1 MKMTGLENHEFL
13 KNIEF
18 SYIGCIE
25 KEYEKETNEVNEEL
39 LDANRSK
46 VACCKMHMGLRTDVG
61 REGRYYRDASRLII
75 SRNLSSD
82 KKNTVY
88 YIIVA

>member
-1 MKMTGLENHEFL
+1 
-13 KNIEF
+13 
-18 SYIGCIE
+18 
-25 KEYEKETNEVNEEL
+25 
-39 LDANRSK
+39 
-46 VACCKMHMGLRTDVG
+46 MHMGLRTDVG
-61 REGRYYRDASRLII
+61 REGKDYRDASRLII

>member
-39 LDANRSK
+39 LDANHSK
-46 VACCKMHMGLRTDVG
+46 VACGTWASGRTVGVREEIIGMLRV
-61 REGRYYRDASRLII
+61 
-75 SRNLSSD
+75 
-82 KKNTVY
+82 
-88 YIIVA
+88 